1 LTKIDRKKRRRMPS
15 PPFITSTLQQEASRK
30 LRFTAKKTMAVAQQ
44 LYEGIELGEE
54 GSVGLITYMRTDSN
68 RIAAEAQ
75 QAAREFIDRT
85 YGKDFVPEKPTVYK
99 SKASA
104 QEAHEAI
111 RPTYLNYGPEAIKH
125 YLSKD
130 QNSLYKLIW
139 NRFIA
144 SQMAP
149 AEIEQTTFEIS
160 CDADRCKGDTI
171 FRATGSVVK
180 FRDLWSF
187 IRKGQM
193 KFWMK
198 MRRFFRH

>member
-1 LTKIDRKKRRRMPS
+1 MPS

-30 LRFTAKKTMAVAQQ
+30 LRFTAKKTMMVAQQ

-75 QAAREFIDRT
+75 QAAREFIEKT
-85 YGKDFVPEKPTVYK
+85 YGKDYVPDKPPVYK

-111 RPTYLNYGPEAIKH
+111 RPTYLNNSPEAIKQ
-125 YLSKD
+125 YLSKE

-144 SQMAP
+144 SQMSP

-160 CDADRCKGDTI
+160 CDTASMQG
-171 FRATGSVVK
+171 
-180 FRDLWSF
+180 
-187 IRKGQM
+187 
-193 KFWMK
+193 
-198 MRRFFRH
+198 RFCLSGLQAA